1 MELMETVA
9 RRLQVQRAQVQ
20 AVMTLLEEGSTV
32 PFIARYRKERT
43 KGLDEEAIRQI
54 QEMVHAQQK
63 LEQRKA
69 DVLRL
74 IDQQGKLDEE
84 IKAAVE
90 ACEKLSQVEDLYRPY
105 QQKRKTRAGV
115 AIARGLQ
122 PLAEHILSH
131 GLTPAHIACSSA
143 LSV

>member
-84 IKAAVE
+84 IRSA
-90 ACEKLSQVEDLYRPY
+90 RP
-105 QQKRKTRAGV
+105 A
-115 AIARGLQ
+115 
-122 PLAEHILSH
+122 
-131 GLTPAHIACSSA
+131 PAWRSPGDCSRWPSI
-143 LSV
+143 SCRMGMRQI